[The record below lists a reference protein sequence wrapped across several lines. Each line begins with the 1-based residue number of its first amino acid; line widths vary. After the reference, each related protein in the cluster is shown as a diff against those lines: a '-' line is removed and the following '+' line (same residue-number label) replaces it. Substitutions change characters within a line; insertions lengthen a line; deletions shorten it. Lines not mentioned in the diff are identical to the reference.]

1 MVMYT
6 FSSKEELAEWI
17 SREVCGVSEA
27 MEILESSR
35 QNIHGFVKNGKLK
48 PVKETKNERLFFRS
62 DLLER
67 KEAAKAYHTKKDK
80 PSE

>member
-1 MVMYT
+1 MYT
-6 FSSKEELAEWI
+6 FNNKEELAEWI

-48 PVKETKNERLFFRS
+48 PVKETSRERLFFRS

>member
-1 MVMYT
+1 MYT
-6 FSSKEELAEWI
+6 FNSKEELAEWI

-48 PVKETKNERLFFRS
+48 PEGDKPRTLILSFRS
-62 DLLER
+62 AGAQGSGQGVSYE
-67 KEAAKAYHTKKDK
+67 EG
-80 PSE
+80 